1 MRRFY
6 WGIKVLHCNMLLCT
20 ILSHCASQH
29 GARSRLKSNQ
39 IIQSDKEEP
48 EMSIIEKQVQLGREL
63 FEINAATVRRLVELQ
78 SEGVKQYFETNQD
91 FAKRLPEVK
100 DVSSFVELQR
110 EYGKTVW
117 SNTQEGWQSGGEVV
131 REAVEN
137 AGAAVRSAFN
147 AEEPAAETA

>member
-1 MRRFY
+1 
-6 WGIKVLHCNMLLCT
+6 
-20 ILSHCASQH
+20 
-29 GARSRLKSNQ
+29 LKSNQ

>member
-1 MRRFY
+1 M
-6 WGIKVLHCNMLLCT
+6 
-20 ILSHCASQH
+20 
-29 GARSRLKSNQ
+29 KSNQ